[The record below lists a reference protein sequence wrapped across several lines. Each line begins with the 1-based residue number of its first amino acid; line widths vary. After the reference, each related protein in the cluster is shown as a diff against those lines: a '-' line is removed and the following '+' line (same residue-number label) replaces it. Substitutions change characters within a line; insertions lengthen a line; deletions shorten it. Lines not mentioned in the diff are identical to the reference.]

1 MTNKLKKEIERNDF
15 GMRYKCKSCKYWKNN
30 CTTLCL
36 DCFNKLIKQAKLS
49 QKQEDDERFEEFI
62 KLLKDCLRE
71 GNNPISSDYLR
82 EKIDKLAEEIK
93 RKSLINNVRRLK
105 KGGITR

>member
-1 MTNKLKKEIERNDF
+1 MKNKLKKEIERNDF

-49 QKQEDDERFEEFI
+49 QKQEDDERFKGFI
-62 KLLKDCLRE
+62 KRDWELFLLYEHNKISFLELLKARD
-71 GNNPISSDYLR
+71 
-82 EKIDKLAEEIK
+82 KIIGEEIK
-93 RKSLINNVRRLK
+93 YGN
-105 KGGITR
+105 